1 MNNHGFLI
9 YILDD
14 DNAVLEAL
22 SSLVR
27 SVGMSVECF
36 SSASAFFSDVNWS
49 TCGCLILDVRMPEM
63 SGLDVQRK
71 LAELGEQIPI
81 IFISGHGDIPMAVK
95 AIKAGAVDFFT
106 KPFREEELLGA
117 IRTALKLALQQR
129 SNAPQISELKENYES
144 LSKREQQ
151 VLKFV
156 LQGYL
161 NKQTALELGI
171 SEATVKVHRYNI
183 MRKMK
188 VSSVQDLVRVTE
200 RFKNSLSS
208 NSS

>member
-1 MNNHGFLI
+1 MSDQEFLV
-9 YILDD
+9 YIVDD

-27 SVGMSVECF
+27 SIGLSVECF
-36 SSASAFFSDVNWS
+36 SSASAFLNDVNRS
-49 TCGCLILDVRMPEM
+49 TCSCLILDIRMPEM
-63 SGLDVQRK
+63 SGLDVQRQ

-117 IRTALKLALQQR
+117 IRAALKLALQHR
-129 SNAPQISELKENYES
+129 SNAPRISELKENYES

-156 LQGYL
+156 LRGYL
-161 NKQTALELGI
+161 NKQTALELDI
-171 SEATVKVHRYNI
+171 SEATVKVHRHNI

-188 VSSVQDLVRVTE
+188 VSSVQDLVRITE
-200 RFKNSLSS
+200 RFKNSQE
-208 NSS
+208 

>member
-27 SVGMSVECF
+27 SIGMSVKCF
-36 SSASAFFSDVNWS
+36 SSVSAFLNDDNWS
-49 TCGCLILDVRMPEM
+49 ACGCLILDVRMPEM

-71 LAELGEQIPI
+71 LTELGEKIPI

-117 IRTALKLALQQR
+117 IRTALNLALQQR

-156 LQGYL
+156 LLGYL

-188 VSSVQDLVRVTE
+188 VSSVQDLVRATE
-200 RFKNSLSS
+200 RFKNSLE
-208 NSS
+208 

>member
-1 MNNHGFLI
+1 MTDQAFVI

-27 SVGMSVECF
+27 SIGLSVKCF
-36 SSASAFFSDVNWS
+36 SSTSAFLNDINRSACS
-49 TCGCLILDVRMPEM
+49 CLILDVRMPEM
-63 SGLDVQRK
+63 SGLDVQRQ

-117 IRTALKLALQQR
+117 IRAALKLKLQQR
-129 SNAPQISELKENYES
+129 SNVPRISELKENYES

-156 LQGYL
+156 LRGYL
-161 NKQTALELGI
+161 NKQTALELDI
-171 SEATVKVHRYNI
+171 SEATVKVHRHNI

-200 RFKNSLSS
+200 RLKNNLE
-208 NSS
+208 

>member
-1 MNNHGFLI
+1 
-9 YILDD
+9 
-14 DNAVLEAL
+14 
-22 SSLVR
+22 
-27 SVGMSVECF
+27 MSVECF
-36 SSASAFFSDVNWS
+36 SSASAFFNDVNWS

-63 SGLDVQRK
+63 SGLDVQRQ

-117 IRTALKLALQQR
+117 IRAALKLKLQQR
-129 SNAPQISELKENYES
+129 SNVPRISELKENYES

-156 LQGYL
+156 LRGYL
-161 NKQTALELGI
+161 NKQTALELDI
-171 SEATVKVHRYNI
+171 SEATVKVHRHNI

-200 RFKNSLSS
+200 RFKNNLE
-208 NSS
+208 

>member
-1 MNNHGFLI
+1 MTDQTFVI

-27 SVGMSVECF
+27 SIGLRVECF
-36 SSASAFFSDVNWS
+36 SSTSAFLNDVNRS
-49 TCGCLILDVRMPEM
+49 AYSCLILDVRMPEM
-63 SGLDVQRK
+63 SGLDVQRQ
-71 LAELGEQIPI
+71 LSELGEQIPI

-117 IRTALKLALQQR
+117 IRAAQKLALQQR
-129 SNAPQISELKENYES
+129 SNTPRITELKENYES

-156 LQGYL
+156 LRGYL
-161 NKQTALELGI
+161 NKQTALELDI
-171 SEATVKVHRYNI
+171 SEATVKVHRHNI

-188 VSSVQDLVRVTE
+188 VSSVQDLVRITE
-200 RFKNSLSS
+200 RFKNSQE
-208 NSS
+208 

>member
-1 MNNHGFLI
+1 MNDQESVI
-9 YILDD
+9 YIVDD

-27 SVGMSVECF
+27 SIGLRVKCF
-36 SSASAFFSDVNWS
+36 SSATAFLNDVGQLA
-49 TCGCLILDVRMPEM
+49 CGCLILDVRMPEM

-95 AIKAGAVDFFT
+95 AIKAGAIDFFT
-106 KPFREEELLGA
+106 KPFREEDLLGA
-117 IRTALKLALQQR
+117 IRTALKLAPQQKE
-129 SNAPQISELKENYES
+129 NAPQISELKASYES

-156 LQGYL
+156 LQGFL
-161 NKQTALELGI
+161 NKQTALELDI
-171 SEATVKVHRYNI
+171 SEATVKVHRHNI
-183 MRKMK
+183 MKKMK

-200 RFKNSLSS
+200 RLKDSLK
-208 NSS
+208 

>member
-1 MNNHGFLI
+1 MTDQAFVI

-27 SVGMSVECF
+27 SIGLSVKCF
-36 SSASAFFSDVNWS
+36 SSTSAFLNDINRSACS
-49 TCGCLILDVRMPEM
+49 CLILDVRMPEM
-63 SGLDVQRK
+63 SGLDVQRQ

-117 IRTALKLALQQR
+117 IRAALKLKLQQR
-129 SNAPQISELKENYES
+129 SNVPRISELKENYES

-156 LQGYL
+156 LRGYL
-161 NKQTALELGI
+161 NKQTALELDI
-171 SEATVKVHRYNI
+171 SEATVKVHRHNI

-200 RFKNSLSS
+200 RFKNNLE
-208 NSS
+208 

>member
-36 SSASAFFSDVNWS
+36 SSASAFFNDVNWS

-63 SGLDVQRK
+63 SGLDVQRQ

-95 AIKAGAVDFFT
+95 AVKAGAVDFFT

-117 IRTALKLALQQR
+117 IRAALKLKLQQR
-129 SNAPQISELKENYES
+129 SNVPRISELKENYES

-156 LQGYL
+156 LRGYL
-161 NKQTALELGI
+161 NKQTALELDI
-171 SEATVKVHRYNI
+171 SEATVKVHRHNI

-200 RFKNSLSS
+200 RFKNNLE
-208 NSS
+208 

>member
-1 MNNHGFLI
+1 MSDRASVI

-27 SVGMSVECF
+27 SIGLSVECF
-36 SSASAFFSDVNWS
+36 SSASVFLNDVNRS
-49 TCGCLILDVRMPEM
+49 ACGCLILDVRMPEM
-63 SGLDVQRK
+63 SGLDVQRQLK
-71 LAELGEQIPI
+71 ELGEQIPI

-117 IRTALKLALQQR
+117 IRAALRLAPQQR
-129 SNAPQISELKENYES
+129 SNAPRVSELKENYES

-156 LQGYL
+156 LRGYL
-161 NKQTALELGI
+161 NKQTALELDI
-171 SEATVKVHRYNI
+171 SEATVKVHRHNI

-188 VSSVQDLVRVTE
+188 VSSIQDLVRVTE
-200 RFKNSLSS
+200 RLKDSLE
-208 NSS
+208 